1 MGNRYS
7 AATQPRQRR
16 PRRRRSQRPI
26 RGCHHD
32 SDWQRQSE
40 SFDGNGDCRHPRLT
54 GAIAG
59 GIIALAV
66 GFLAEA
72 FSKALRGVECDH
84 VTSKKC
90 SKTATSNASK
100 STEIEGRIGR
110 PGGTQRWSQNSAGR
124 YRNPYFSAVFANSRH
139 RGRESHYLNHRL
151 VSEPHNGRVFFDR
164 LGRPGPKHGCT
175 GNRGEPQRTTWP
187 STDGQAPQDSAWRE
201 EGRSALLSP
210 RVAPGVE
217 RSGIRG
223 DCATGFVDLVL
234 PRGTTARPRSCAAA
248 DPARSSRSD
257 VPRFRPLFHRS
268 ALGNIWKP
276 RSNAATST
284 PPSI

>member
-7 AATQPRQRR
+7 AAAQPRQRR

-139 RGRESHYLNHRL
+139 RGRESHSLRHCRVLTSDEGPL
-151 VSEPHNGRVFFDR
+151 VECR
-164 LGRPGPKHGCT
+164 
-175 GNRGEPQRTTWP
+175 
-187 STDGQAPQDSAWRE
+187 
-201 EGRSALLSP
+201 
-210 RVAPGVE
+210 
-217 RSGIRG
+217 RG
-223 DCATGFVDLVL
+223 DQ
-234 PRGTTARPRSCAAA
+234 RPQM
-248 DPARSSRSD
+248 
-257 VPRFRPLFHRS
+257 H
-268 ALGNIWKP
+268 
-276 RSNAATST
+276 
-284 PPSI
+284 

>member
-7 AATQPRQRR
+7 AAAQPRQRR

-59 GIIALAV
+59 GILALAV
-66 GFLAEA
+66 GVLAEA

-124 YRNPYFSAVFANSRH
+124 YRNPYFSADFADSRTRGTEFHSPAHCRLLPSEHGPLSECRRRDNGPQVH
-139 RGRESHYLNHRL
+139 RT
-151 VSEPHNGRVFFDR
+151 P
-164 LGRPGPKHGCT
+164 T
-175 GNRGEPQRTTWP
+175 
-187 STDGQAPQDSAWRE
+187 
-201 EGRSALLSP
+201 
-210 RVAPGVE
+210 
-217 RSGIRG
+217 RSGHP
-223 DCATGFVDLVL
+223 DA
-234 PRGTTARPRSCAAA
+234 
-248 DPARSSRSD
+248 
-257 VPRFRPLFHRS
+257 
-268 ALGNIWKP
+268 
-276 RSNAATST
+276 
-284 PPSI
+284 